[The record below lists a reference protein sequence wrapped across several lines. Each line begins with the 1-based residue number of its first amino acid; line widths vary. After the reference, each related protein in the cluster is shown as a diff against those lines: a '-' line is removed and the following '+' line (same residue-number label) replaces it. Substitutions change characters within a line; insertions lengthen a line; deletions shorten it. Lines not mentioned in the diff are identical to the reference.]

1 MLTDQ
6 KYEMLCTIWY
16 YFYNLKNVKNTHEG
30 VLLLVK
36 CSSRFLNCING
47 TKSRKTLHMMIQS
60 MTFLNL

>member
-6 KYEMLCTIWY
+6 KYETLCTIWY

-36 CSSRFLNCING
+36 CSSRLSNG
-47 TKSRKTLHMMIQS
+47 TKSRKTSHMMIHS
-60 MTFLNL
+60 MTFLNLL